1 MYIRHKLLQ
10 EGGRA
15 LMSGLTASILGISH
29 ALIYFPLYEH
39 WKMFFKK
46 TFEPDSDRLSSRY
59 VFVSAIISKC
69 KQMWKSTNSIY
80 NLVLSSAITYPHE
93 VLRSRQ

>member
-59 VFVSAIISKC
+59 VFVSAIFSKC
-69 KQMWKSTNSIY
+69 KQKSGR
-80 NLVLSSAITYPHE
+80 VLTRYII
-93 VLRSRQ
+93 

>member
-10 EGGRA
+10 EGGRV

-39 WKMFFKK
+39 SKMFFKK

-69 KQMWKSTNSIY
+69 KQIRKSTNSIY